1 MDQKTMVDEWW
12 WNVTVTTLH
21 SECNEALFVYT
32 SVQIIIVYKCKSK
45 QLPCWGEIESVMK
58 PPRARKSGLRTV
70 QTSVLVL
77 MYPSVMI
84 GEILI
89 QFNV

>member
-12 WNVTVTTLH
+12 WNVTVTTLN

-58 PPRARKSGLRTV
+58 PPQGKEEWATHGADFCAGLNVSICDDRGNPYTV
-70 QTSVLVL
+70 
-77 MYPSVMI
+77 
-84 GEILI
+84 
-89 QFNV
+89 